1 MEQETDGPVVGG
13 GALSGKARIR
23 ERSFS
28 LKIVSL
34 TLGRERKAR
43 PQLPMIVSV
52 LLNFTNYTLEE

>member
-34 TLGRERKAR
+34 TLGRERKTLSATITYDSFCAAKFYK
-43 PQLPMIVSV
+43 L
-52 LLNFTNYTLEE
+52 YT